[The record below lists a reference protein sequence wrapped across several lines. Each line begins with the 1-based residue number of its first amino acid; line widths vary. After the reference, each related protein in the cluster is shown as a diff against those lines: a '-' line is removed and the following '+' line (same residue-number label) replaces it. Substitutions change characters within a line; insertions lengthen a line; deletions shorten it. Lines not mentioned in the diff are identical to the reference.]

1 MANNSRRASSWYTR
15 APILTTGQK
24 NQFESCYLAN
34 GYRPIAASDN
44 SPRNKAH
51 QFLLMGGL
59 SDSDVEALRCLTQDS
74 DFVNEQNYTLLHRI
88 ALGLSMQDLE
98 EALVQ
103 HPDLINVPDAM
114 GRTALAWASARG
126 DTRSIVTLLQ
136 HGAEVNTIDVQHSG
150 VVGHA
155 ADRNYVTCVRLLL
168 EAGADPDIA
177 ASHGHKVGNPLNVAA
192 RNASDP
198 LILKTLLDFGA
209 DVDSAG
215 VDGTTAL
222 IHAARKHN
230 VNFATLLL
238 EYGANINVVSTAG
251 QTPLT
256 TAVIFNSHNVLQ
268 LLLDRWFEYS
278 ECPRLKGP
286 HLLQIV
292 ALYADVRTMAIL
304 MGADHLV
311 IKYDANYTL
320 GDFASRLNERPDATE
335 KLIQA
340 FEDLLS
346 VINKGPELHRS
357 PESMMESGLASP
369 DPWTFGR
376 TDTLGSDQDF
386 VDALEI
392 LHINGSDRGPSS
404 YPASPTGPKP

>member
-1 MANNSRRASSWYTR
+1 
-15 APILTTGQK
+15 
-24 NQFESCYLAN
+24 
-34 GYRPIAASDN
+34 
-44 SPRNKAH
+44 
-51 QFLLMGGL
+51 MGGL
-59 SDSDVEALRCLTQDS
+59 PDCDVEALRCLTQDS
-74 DFVNEQNYTLLHRI
+74 DFVDEQNYTLLHRI
-88 ALGLSMQDLE
+88 VLGLSMQDLE
-98 EALVQ
+98 ESLLL
-103 HPDLINVPDAM
+103 HPELIDIPDAM
-114 GRTALAWASARG
+114 GRTALAWAAARG
-126 DTRSIVTLLQ
+126 DERSIVALLQ

-168 EAGADPDIA
+168 EAGADPNIA
-177 ASHGHKVGNPLNVAA
+177 ASHGYKVGNPVNVAV

-209 DVDSAG
+209 DVDSCG
-215 VDGTTAL
+215 VDGVTGL
-222 IHAARKHN
+222 LHATRKDN
-230 VNFATLLL
+230 ISFATLLL
-238 EYGANINVVSTAG
+238 EYHANINAVSGAG

-256 TAVIFNSHNVLQ
+256 TAITFNSHNVLQ

-304 MGADHLV
+304 AATDHLV
-311 IKYDANYTL
+311 TNYDADYAL
-320 GDFASRLNERPDATE
+320 GDFASRLSERPDATD

-346 VINKGPELHRS
+346 VINRGPEMCRS
-357 PESMMESGLASP
+357 PESLMESGLASP
-369 DPWTFGR
+369 DPWAFSR

-386 VDALEI
+386 VDAVEALCI
-392 LHINGSDRGPSS
+392 DTSDGGRESCL
-404 YPASPTGPKP
+404 ASPKSPRS

>member
-1 MANNSRRASSWYTR
+1 MQAQ
-15 APILTTGQK
+15 ILTTGMSSRTEILG
-24 NQFESCYLAN
+24 FADSS
-34 GYRPIAASDN
+34 RPIAASDN
-44 SPRNKAH
+44 SPRHKAH

-74 DFVNEQNYTLLHRI
+74 DFVDEQNYTILHKI
-88 ALGLSMQDLE
+88 VLGLSMQQLE
-98 EALVQ
+98 EALSMY
-103 HPDLINVPDAM
+103 PDLVNTPDAM

-126 DTRSIVTLLQ
+126 DERSIVTLLQ

-209 DVDSAG
+209 DVESSG

-222 IHAARKHN
+222 IHAARKDSA
-230 VNFATLLL
+230 NFATLLL
-238 EYGANINVVSTAG
+238 EYGADINAVSTAG

-256 TAVIFNSHNVLQ
+256 TAVVYNSHNVLQ

-292 ALYADVRTMAIL
+292 ALYADSRTMEIL
-304 MGADHLV
+304 TGTDHLV
-311 IKYDANYTL
+311 IKYDASYTL
-320 GDFASRLNERPDATE
+320 GDFASRLEERPDATE
-335 KLIQA
+335 KLTQA
-340 FEDLLS
+340 FQDLLS
-346 VINKGPELHRS
+346 VINRGPEMYRS
-357 PESMMESGLASP
+357 PESLMESGLASP
-369 DPWTFGR
+369 DHWTFNR

-386 VDALEI
+386 VDALET
-392 LHINGSDRGPSS
+392 LHITTRGSGQSS
-404 YPASPTGPKP
+404 CPASPTSPE

>member
-1 MANNSRRASSWYTR
+1 MYSKQYQTCKFLVHAGAD
-15 APILTTGQK
+15 LD
-24 NQFESCYLAN
+24 
-34 GYRPIAASDN
+34 YRPIAASDN

-59 SDSDVEALRCLTQDS
+59 SDNDVEALRCLTQDS
-74 DFVNEQNYTLLHRI
+74 DFVAEQDYTLLHRI
-88 ALGLSMQDLE
+88 VLGLSMQDLE
-98 EALVQ
+98 EALLQ
-103 HPDLINVPDAM
+103 HADLIDIPDAM

-126 DTRSIVTLLQ
+126 DERSIVTLLQ

-177 ASHGHKVGNPLNVAA
+177 ASYGHKVGNPLNVAS

-215 VDGTTAL
+215 IDGTTAL
-222 IHAARKHN
+222 IHAARKDN
-230 VNFATLLL
+230 ANFATLLL
-238 EYGANINVVSTAG
+238 EYGANINAVSTAG

-256 TAVIFNSHNVLQ
+256 TAVVFNSHNVMQ

-286 HLLQIV
+286 HLLQII
-292 ALYADVRTMAIL
+292 ALYADARTIAIL
-304 MGADHLV
+304 TRTDHLV
-311 IKYDANYTL
+311 VNYDANYTL
-320 GDFASRLNERPDATE
+320 GDFASRLNKRPDATE
-335 KLIQA
+335 KLIRA

-346 VINKGPELHRS
+346 VINKGPEMYRS

-369 DPWTFGR
+369 DRWNFSR
-376 TDTLGSDQDF
+376 ADTLGSDQDF
-386 VDALEI
+386 ADALET
-392 LHINGSDRGPSS
+392 LHVNVHARGRSS
-404 YPASPTGPKP
+404 CPASPTSPRP